1 MNQNRRA
8 AVIALLLLGLV
19 GALWVACG
27 RVAVER
33 ANRTVAL
40 GLDDQEVRQLAALT
54 GQSAE
59 ALLSQLKAA
68 GATHVAVA
76 EDTVAELLQAG
87 KLRPEIEIGDRMS
100 YALPGPLA
108 YQVAAAAKK
117 VPGASAE
124 VYRRPPGA
132 APLLRESASLVVPR
146 VFPSLSGLGLGYDA
160 QNVQAVKGAG
170 LGVIA
175 RPAPDLLLNPQAV
188 DISLKVAHDTGAKI
202 VIFNGAAVAGGAK
215 LAKTTAASLR
225 QQQLQF
231 GYVEL
236 VPMEGNA
243 QLASALDYAII
254 RTHSISQEEMAKT
267 APSRGLDRF
276 ILAVT
281 ERNVRLC
288 YVRLQLTPVPDIVGA
303 NCDYVRAIADAI
315 RGSGYALGE
324 PAPFAPLDLPR
335 PALVLL
341 GLGVL
346 GGGLWLL
353 GLLSASCGRCFW
365 GTVVAGGL
373 ICVAG
378 PFAAFGLMRVLVS
391 LGAGVIFPALAVL
404 HVAAVADPRADDA
417 GSAWP
422 PCPLLRMVREG
433 SPARPW
439 LGASGLV
446 VRAALITLTGGLM
459 LAAALSSSDYLMQVA
474 QFRGV
479 KLAQLLPLLLV
490 LGVTLARSSQAWR
503 QAKQPGWP
511 ALKAGL
517 AEAGEAVVRYWHAI
531 VIMVALGAL
540 AFMVMRSG
548 NESAIEVPAF
558 ELKLRALLDH
568 VLLVRPRTKEILLG
582 YPALMVGLMLLLRG
596 RPRFSWVLLAVG
608 AISQISLLNTCCHL
622 HTPLL
627 VSLLRI
633 ANGLWLGLVVGA
645 VWWGARSLGQRV
657 LQRVWWPPG
666 P

>member
-1 MNQNRRA
+1 MNQDRRA

-19 GALWVACG
+19 GALWVARG

-40 GLDDQEVRQLAALT
+40 GVDDLEVRQLAALT
-54 GQSAE
+54 GQSVA

-76 EDTVAELLQAG
+76 EDTVAEWLQAG

-100 YALPGPLA
+100 YALPAPLA
-108 YQVAAAAKK
+108 YQVAAAVKK
-117 VPGASAE
+117 VPGASAG

-160 QNVQAVKGAG
+160 QDVQAVKSAG

-175 RPAPDLLLNPQAV
+175 RPAPDLLVTPEAV
-188 DISLKVAHDTGAKI
+188 DISLKVARDTGAKL
-202 VIFNGAAVAGGAK
+202 VVFNGAAVAGGAK
-215 LAKTTAASLR
+215 LAKATAASLR
-225 QQQLQF
+225 RQQLQF

-254 RTHSISQEEMAKT
+254 RTHSISQEEMLKT
-267 APSRGLDRF
+267 APSRGIDRF
-276 ILAVT
+276 VLAVT

-288 YVRLQLTPVPDIVGA
+288 YVRLQLTPVPDIVRA
-303 NCDYVRAIADAI
+303 NCDYLRAIAEGI

-324 PAPFAPLDLPR
+324 PEPFAPLGLPR

-353 GLLSASCGRCFW
+353 GMLFAPCPRCFW
-365 GTVVAGGL
+365 GAVVAGGL
-373 ICVAG
+373 ICLAG

-391 LGAGVIFPALAVL
+391 LGAGIVFPTLAVL

-422 PCPLLRMVREG
+422 RCLLMGLVPEG

-439 LGASGLV
+439 LGAIGLV
-446 VRAALITLTGGLM
+446 VRAALITLAGGLM
-459 LAAALSSSDYLMQVA
+459 LAAALSSSEYLMQVA

-479 KLAQLLPLLLV
+479 KLAQLLPLTLV

-503 QAKQPGWP
+503 QATQPGWP

-531 VIMVALGAL
+531 LIMVALGAL

-582 YPALMVGLMLLLRG
+582 YPALMVGLLLLLRG

-633 ANGLWLGLVVGA
+633 LNGLWVGILGGG
-645 VWWGARSLGQRV
+645 VWWALRSLGQRV